1 MRIRTIDTWLSGVVL
16 AHLLI
21 TFVHGAAHRSAQ
33 VGLGLAG
40 LLFVLIVIEVAPL
53 AGLALAIAGRRAG
66 GWLVASSM
74 AASLLFG
81 LINHFLI
88 GGPDHVSSVAAGS
101 RALFTSSAILLVL
114 SEAAGVFVGA
124 RSAARPQEEWS

>member
-1 MRIRTIDTWLSGVVL
+1 MRIRTVDTWLSGVVL
-16 AHLLI
+16 VHLLI

-40 LLFVLIVIEVAPL
+40 MLFVFIVIEAAPIV
-53 AGLALAIAGRRAG
+53 GLALALAGRRIG
-66 GWLVASSM
+66 GRLVASSM

-88 GGPDHVSSVAAGS
+88 GGPDHVSSVAAES

-114 SEAAGVFVGA
+114 SEAAGVYVGA

>member
-1 MRIRTIDTWLSGVVL
+1 MRIRTIDSWLSGVVL
-16 AHLLI
+16 AHLLM

-33 VGLGLAG
+33 VGLGPAG
-40 LLFVLIVIEVAPL
+40 MLFVLIVIEIAPL
-53 AGLALAIAGRRAG
+53 VGLGLSIAGRRIG
-66 GWLVASSM
+66 GWIVASSM

-81 LINHFLI
+81 LINHFLL
-88 GGPDHVSSVAAGS
+88 GGPDHVSSVAADS

-114 SEAAGVFVGA
+114 SEAAGVLVGA